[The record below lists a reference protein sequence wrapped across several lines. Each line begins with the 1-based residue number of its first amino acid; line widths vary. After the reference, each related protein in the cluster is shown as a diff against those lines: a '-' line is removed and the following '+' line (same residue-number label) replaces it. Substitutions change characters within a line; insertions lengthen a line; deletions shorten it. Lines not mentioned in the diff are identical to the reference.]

1 MQKEKIK
8 QQKNKDKKARSESIN
23 MLIGLGLGALFYLIF
38 GNLTSNRL
46 LGVILAAVMA
56 IIVVTI
62 LGVGNEGKK

>member
-8 QQKNKDKKARSESIN
+8 QQQNKDKKVRSESIN